1 MKIFNLCYYLVME
14 IVRYNHLNS
23 YLKNVFGERVL
34 KICVDGNFTC
44 PNRDGT
50 CSFGGCIFC
59 GEKGSGDNLFAIN
72 KIGKNDK
79 TIKSIENQVKYFLNS
94 YKGERANKF
103 IVYFQNFTNTYDT
116 VENLKIRYDAALNCS
131 DKIVGLSIATRPDC
145 IDPNI
150 VNLLKSYTD
159 KYYVMVELGLQ
170 TANDEIGKIINR
182 GFDTA
187 RYIEVAKLLK
197 ENGIPFVSHVMI
209 GLPNESE
216 KDIET
221 TIAVINNSNSD
232 GIKIHS
238 TFILNNTVLHD
249 MYLNGEYTPISLE
262 HYALMVAKIISNL
275 NKDIII
281 HRITG
286 DPPKDKLVEPEWTAR
301 KKIVINEINRK
312 LSALNI
318 VQGDK
323 KLKFN

>member
-1 MKIFNLCYYLVME
+1 ME

-23 YLKNVFGERVL
+23 YLKGVFGERVL

-44 PNRDGT
+44 PNRDGK

-79 TIKSIENQVKYFLNS
+79 TIKSIEDQVKYFLES
-94 YKGERANKF
+94 YKGDRANKF

-116 VENLKIRYDAALNCS
+116 IENLKIRYDTALSCS

-145 IDPNI
+145 IDPHI

-159 KYYVMVELGLQ
+159 KYFVTVELGLQ
-170 TANDEIGKIINR
+170 TANDEIGKVINR
-182 GFDTA
+182 GFDTI
-187 RYIEVAKLLK
+187 RYIDATKLLK
-197 ENGIPFVSHVMI
+197 ENGIHVVSHVMV
-209 GLPNESE
+209 GLPTERE
-216 KDIET
+216 KDIEK
-221 TIAVINNSNSD
+221 TIDVINSCKSD

-238 TFILNNTVLHD
+238 TFILNNTPLHD
-249 MYLNGEYTPISLE
+249 MYKSGEYNPISLE
-262 HYALMVAKIISNL
+262 YYALMVAKIISNL
-275 NKDIII
+275 NKDMVI

-286 DPPKDKLVEPEWTAR
+286 DPPKDKLIEPIWTAR

-312 LSALNI
+312 LSEFNV